1 MVNVQITKAQN
12 NCATIYWA
20 EFTGL
25 LPEDGPRLMGCGRSP
40 EEAMRSLMRD
50 AKLWIEGLVSDA
62 INYYYATDGQEE
74 ARRMLAKTKGE
85 H

>member
-1 MVNVQITKAQN
+1 MVNIQITKAQN

-25 LPEDGPRLMGCGRSP
+25 LPADGPRLMGCGRSP

-50 AKLWIEGLVSDA
+50 AKSWIEGLVCDA
-62 INYYYATDGQEE
+62 IDYYYATDAQEKKE
-74 ARRMLAKTKGE
+74 RSDG
-85 H
+85 